1 MCDFW
6 YDYVKPKYGEKSK
19 LCYMG
24 TDSFIVYIK
33 TDVIYNDIA
42 EAAVIR
48 FDTSNYELDRPLLKE
63 KKKKVIGLMK
73 DEECTKSKESVKKEE
88 NALTLKNAI
97 MLLNERQK
105 FLMLLKVEYFQ
116 KESKDKDLQV
126 LQISYLART

>member
-33 TDVIYNDIA
+33 TDVIYNGIA
-42 EAAVIR
+42 EAVVIG

-88 NALTLKNAI
+88 KALTLKSAI

-126 LQISYLART
+126 LQISHLART

>member
-6 YDYVKPKYGEKSK
+6 NCYVKPKYGEKSK

-42 EAAVIR
+42 EAVVIR

-126 LQISYLART
+126 LKISYLARP

>member
-6 YDYVKPKYGEKSK
+6 NDYVKPKYGEKSK

-42 EAAVIR
+42 EAVVIR

-73 DEECTKSKESVKKEE
+73 DEECKKSKESVKKEE
-88 NALTLKNAI
+88 KALTFKNAI

-126 LQISYLART
+126 LKISYLARP

>member
-42 EAAVIR
+42 EAVVIR

-88 NALTLKNAI
+88 KALTLKSAI

>member
-1 MCDFW
+1 MRDFW
-6 YDYVKPKYGEKSK
+6 NDYVKPKYGEKSK

-42 EAAVIR
+42 EAVVIR

-73 DEECTKSKESVKKEE
+73 DEECKKSKESVKKEE
-88 NALTLKNAI
+88 KALTFKNAI

>member
-42 EAAVIR
+42 EAVVIR

-88 NALTLKNAI
+88 KALTLKSAI

-116 KESKDKDLQV
+116 KESKDKYLQV

>member
-42 EAAVIR
+42 EAVVIR

-73 DEECTKSKESVKKEE
+73 DEECKKSKESVKKEE
-88 NALTLKNAI
+88 KALTFKNAI

-116 KESKDKDLQV
+116 KESKGKDLQV
-126 LQISYLART
+126 LKISYLART